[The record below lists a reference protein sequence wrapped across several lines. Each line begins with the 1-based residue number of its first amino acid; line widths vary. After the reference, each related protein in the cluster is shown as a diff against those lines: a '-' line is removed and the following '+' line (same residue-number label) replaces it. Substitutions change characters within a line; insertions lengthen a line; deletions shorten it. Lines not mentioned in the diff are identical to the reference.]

1 MMKHVFFLVAITIG
15 LTSCGPSEPP
25 TTEPSKSVV
34 ADTATPPPITE
45 GHQVLYLKDGG
56 RMEGELRAGKRV
68 GPWPSYFA
76 NVAIRS
82 RSTYADG
89 LEEGPTEVFHENG
102 MTYYSGAYHK
112 GKSAGEWVFYDEQ
125 GKEQKRVMYDS
136 LGVMVRE

>member
-34 ADTATPPPITE
+34 ADTATPPPVTE

-68 GPWPSYFA
+68 GPWASYFA
-76 NVAIRS
+76 NGAIRS

-102 MTYYSGAYHK
+102 LTYYSGAYHK

-125 GKEQKRVMYDS
+125 GKEVKRVKYDS
-136 LGVMVRE
+136 LGVMLK

>member
-1 MMKHVFFLVAITIG
+1 MERTQLTALILMVLI
-15 LTSCGPSEPP
+15 TSCGPAEPA

-68 GPWPSYFA
+68 GPWASYFA
-76 NVAIRS
+76 DGGIRS
-82 RSTYADG
+82 RSTYVDG

-102 MTYYSGAYHK
+102 LTYYSGAYHK

>member
-1 MMKHVFFLVAITIG
+1 MERTQ
-15 LTSCGPSEPP
+15 LTALAVMVLMASCGP
-25 TTEPSKSVV
+25 TEPAAIEASKSVV

-68 GPWPSYFA
+68 GPWASYFA
-76 NVAIRS
+76 NGAIRS

-125 GKEQKRVMYDS
+125 GKEQKRVKYDS
-136 LGVMVRE
+136 LGVMLK